1 MYYIAVY
8 VPESHT
14 EAVKKAM
21 FRAGAGKIGL
31 YDSCAWVSRG
41 TGQFRPLPDSHPERG
56 THMQVE
62 TVTEYKIEMVC
73 DDKYLKSVIGALKQS
88 HPYEEPAY
96 HVIKLVDI

>member
-21 FRAGAGKIGL
+21 FQAGAGKIGR
-31 YDSCAWVSRG
+31 YDSCAWVTKGS
-41 TGQFRPLPDSHPERG
+41 GQFRPLPGSHPERG
-56 THMQVE
+56 VHLKVE
-62 TVTEYKIEMVC
+62 TVAEYKIELVC
-73 DDKYLKSVIGALKQS
+73 DDQYVKPVIAALAES

-96 HVIKLVDI
+96 HVIKLEDI